1 MVGLREVRAAHRAF
15 LSPSHGTKNLN
26 ECNGELVL
34 KNSVRRRVFPQGSFF
49 PFVLFFFGS
58 LFLYAVAIA
67 GCALLLR
74 KRTSR
79 FRFCATAAR

>member
-1 MVGLREVRAAHRAF
+1 MESSLYSDPHPGRVLMLISKHTWVDCRYI
-15 LSPSHGTKNLN
+15 T
-26 ECNGELVL
+26 LVL